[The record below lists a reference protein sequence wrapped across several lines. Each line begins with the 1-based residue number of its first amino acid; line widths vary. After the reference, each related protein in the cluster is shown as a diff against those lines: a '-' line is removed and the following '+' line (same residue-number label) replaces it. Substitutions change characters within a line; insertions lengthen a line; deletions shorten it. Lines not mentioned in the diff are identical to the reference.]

1 MYYLPTRRL
10 SACVI
15 AGLILATAVLSPF
28 VAFAQQSGGLRQQL
42 TTLAQQHGFTIN
54 GLEQLSQ
61 EPATAVSGDLRTQVS
76 LLLGGYNFIVL
87 EDGQGAIREIRILGQ
102 RTAQSNNPAIAQY
115 NPAAQPDPAL
125 PSNPPVQFPP
135 IAPSGPAPAQYTAYA
150 APPAADHAYTIKTT
164 RRGPHHHVEVMLS
177 GPNGYPQVLTL
188 LIDTGATT
196 VVLPAS
202 LSSALGFRQ
211 EDLQDGWTQTASG
224 RVPIKR
230 GILAS
235 VKIGEATAENVEVS
249 FIADELLGTQKILGM
264 SFLRNFRM
272 SLDDKNN
279 ELILLAD

>member
-1 MYYLPTRRL
+1 MYRVPTYRL
-10 SACVI
+10 RAFVI
-15 AGLILATAVLSPF
+15 AGLILVAVALSPF
-28 VAFAQQSGGLRQQL
+28 AAFAQQSGGLRQQL
-42 TTLAQQHGFTIN
+42 TVLAQQHGFTIK

-61 EPATAVSGDLRTQVS
+61 EPAGAVSGDLRTQVS

-102 RTAQSNNPAIAQY
+102 RAAQGSNPPIAPY
-115 NPAAQPDPAL
+115 NPPVQPDPPT
-125 PSNPPVQFPP
+125 PSNPPVPP
-135 IAPSGPAPAQYTAYA
+135 SPAAPYSPPAQYTAYS

-164 RRGPHHHVEVMLS
+164 RRGPHHHVEAVLS
-177 GPNGYPQVLTL
+177 GPNGYTQALTL

-202 LSSALGFRQ
+202 LSAALGFRR
-211 EDLQDGWTQTASG
+211 EELQDGWTQTANG

>member
-1 MYYLPTRRL
+1 ML
-10 SACVI
+10 SK
-15 AGLILATAVLSPF
+15 
-28 VAFAQQSGGLRQQL
+28 SGGLRQQL
-42 TTLAQQHGFTIN
+42 TALAQQHGFIIK

-61 EPATAVSGDLRTQVS
+61 EPAGAVSGDLRTQVS

-102 RTAQSNNPAIAQY
+102 RVAQGSNPPIAQY
-115 NPAAQPDPAL
+115 NPPAQPDPPT
-125 PSNPPVQFPP
+125 PSNPPVQATPP
-135 IAPSGPAPAQYTAYA
+135 ASSSPAQAQYNAYLT
-150 APPAADHAYTIKTT
+150 PPAGDHAYAIKTT
-164 RRGPHHHVEVMLS
+164 RRGPHHHVEAVLS
-177 GPNGYPQVLTL
+177 GPNGYSRVLTL

-202 LSSALGFRQ
+202 LSAAMGFRR
-211 EDLQDGWTQTASG
+211 EELQDGWTQTANG

>member
-1 MYYLPTRRL
+1 MCCLPTRSL
-10 SACVI
+10 SAFVT
-15 AGLILATAVLSPF
+15 ASLILAAVALSPLA
-28 VAFAQQSGGLRQQL
+28 AFAQQSGGLRQQL
-42 TTLAQQHGFTIN
+42 TTLAQRHGFAIN

-115 NPAAQPDPAL
+115 NPAAQPDPAV
-125 PSNPPVQFPP
+125 PSNPPMQSPP
-135 IAPSGPAPAQYTAYA
+135 IAPSSPAPAQYTAYA
-150 APPAADHAYTIKTT
+150 APPVDHAYTIKTT
-164 RRGPHHHVEVMLS
+164 RRGSHHHVEAVLS

-202 LSSALGFRQ
+202 LSAALGFRRD
-211 EDLQDGWTQTASG
+211 DLQDGWTQTASG

-230 GILAS
+230 GILTC
-235 VKIGEATAENVEVS
+235 VKIGEATAQNVEVS
-249 FIADELLGTQKILGM
+249 FIADELLGGQKILGM

-272 SLDDKNN
+272 SLDDKNS

>member
-102 RTAQSNNPAIAQY
+102 RTAQSNNPAI
-115 NPAAQPDPAL
+115 
-125 PSNPPVQFPP
+125 
-135 IAPSGPAPAQYTAYA
+135 
-150 APPAADHAYTIKTT
+150 
-164 RRGPHHHVEVMLS
+164 
-177 GPNGYPQVLTL
+177 
-188 LIDTGATT
+188 
-196 VVLPAS
+196 
-202 LSSALGFRQ
+202 
-211 EDLQDGWTQTASG
+211 
-224 RVPIKR
+224 
-230 GILAS
+230 
-235 VKIGEATAENVEVS
+235 
-249 FIADELLGTQKILGM
+249 
-264 SFLRNFRM
+264 
-272 SLDDKNN
+272 
-279 ELILLAD
+279 